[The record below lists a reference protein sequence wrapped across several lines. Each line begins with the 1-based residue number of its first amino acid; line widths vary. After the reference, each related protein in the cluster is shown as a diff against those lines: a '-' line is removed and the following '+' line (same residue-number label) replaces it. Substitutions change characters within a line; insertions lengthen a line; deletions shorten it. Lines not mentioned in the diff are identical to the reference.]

1 MMSETRLRSSSKVHT
16 HVGPSLLF
24 KVRHFGNVS
33 RNLELKFEVEK
44 AVVSRVQAEAAK
56 AYARAAKLGLEA
68 YNYAAEVKVRAE
80 RKAGGFLEKL
90 EKNPG
95 VRTDIQP
102 VDTVSTGSQSEYK
115 SVLTENGIDYRTA
128 NFWQELNKMP
138 DDEFEELVS
147 EMLNARPGSFWRS
160 WKRAKAAVIPL
171 FALRKQ

>member
-1 MMSETRLRSSSKVHT
+1 MKS
-16 HVGPSLLF
+16 
-24 KVRHFGNVS
+24 
-33 RNLELKFEVEK
+33 EVEK

-90 EKNPG
+90 EKDKGGRPI
-95 VRTDIQP
+95 T
-102 VDTVSTGSQSEYK
+102 VDTVSTVNSEYK

-138 DDEFEELVS
+138 DDEFEELIAEMRGERPVS
-147 EMLNARPGSFWRS
+147 T
-160 WKRAKAAVIPL
+160 RASISGHCG
-171 FALRKQ
+171 Q